1 MTFTRAKVKTLRAD
15 IDKAL
20 AAVEKKHGVEFNLG
34 TIRFSDT
41 DFRGTLKCVS
51 SDSDAGRKMFERD
64 ALRVGLKKTSYGK
77 EFTFRARK
85 YRVVGVNT
93 RAKKYPVK
101 VADVATG
108 GTYKMGLDC
117 LPNDLLNTW

>member
-1 MTFTRAKVKTLRAD
+1 MKFTRAKVKTLRAD

-20 AAVEKKHGVEFNLG
+20 AAIEKKHGVEFNLG

-51 SDSDAGRKMFERD
+51 ADKDAGRKMFERD
-64 ALRVGLKKTSYGK
+64 AFRIGLKRDAYGK
-77 EFTFRARK
+77 TFTHVGRD

-93 RAKKYPVK
+93 RAKKYPVN
-101 VADVATG
+101 VEDVASG
-108 GTYKMGLDC
+108 GTYKMAAAA
-117 LPNDLLNTW
+117 LPQSLRR